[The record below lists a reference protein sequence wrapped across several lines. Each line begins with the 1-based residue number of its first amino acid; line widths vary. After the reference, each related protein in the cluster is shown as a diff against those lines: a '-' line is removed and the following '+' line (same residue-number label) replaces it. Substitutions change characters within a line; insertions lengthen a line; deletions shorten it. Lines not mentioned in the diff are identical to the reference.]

1 MVGTEEAEHVSAEL
15 DRALNKGRGPAFL
28 KFALAVVSG
37 VASSA
42 GTALGTASGGPDA
55 GGAIGSVAGGMIDGA
70 STHWSD
76 KEQDK
81 VNGLFNTWLRLQ
93 EEQMREIG
101 LTMVEVVE
109 RLDMQDETIQERLQ
123 SPEYLNLL
131 KKCFRDWSAA
141 ESEEKRKLVRNLLIS
156 AAASHIT
163 TDDVVRLFVDWIDQ
177 YSDMHFKTIRAV
189 YNHDGITRRGMWLS
203 MYEAVSLPREDSP
216 EADLFK
222 LVIQDLNLGHII
234 RQHRAKDSYG
244 NFIRAAPRKGTGNG
258 YTSAFDSV
266 KQYELTEL
274 GKQFVHYTMSE
285 YTVKLGAGTEES
297 ANPQRDVKP
306 PTPHV
311 TS

>member
-1 MVGTEEAEHVSAEL
+1 MTDHEEADRVSAEI
-15 DRALNKGRGPAFL
+15 DDALNKGKGPAFL
-28 KFALAVVSG
+28 KFALAIVSG
-37 VASSA
+37 MASSA
-42 GTALGTASGGPDA
+42 GSAVGAATGSPDA
-55 GGAIGSVAGGMIDGA
+55 GGAIGSAAGGIIDGA
-70 STHWSD
+70 SNHWSD
-76 KEQDK
+76 REQGE
-81 VNGLFNTWLRLQ
+81 VNNLFNTWLKLQ

-109 RLDMQDETIQERLQ
+109 RLDMNDETIKERLQ

-163 TDDVVRLFVDWIDQ
+163 TDDVVRLFVEWIDQ
-177 YSDMHFKTIRAV
+177 YSDLHFKTIRAV
-189 YNHDGITRRGMWLS
+189 YNHDGITRRDMWLN
-203 MYEAVSLPREDSP
+203 MYHAAGLPREDSP

-234 RQHRAKDSYG
+234 RQHRAKDGYG
-244 NFIRAAPRKGTGNG
+244 NFIKAAPRKGSGNG
-258 YTSAFDSV
+258 YTSAFDPI

-285 YTVKLGAGTEES
+285 YTVKLGTGTEETVRGES
-297 ANPQRDVKP
+297 STKP
-306 PTPHV
+306 PTPYV
-311 TS
+311 TV